1 MSTKEKLPPF
11 IQQPLYKRIQ
21 ALKDEAK
28 RNDRPITHIKPI
40 NQSNALYEGV
50 KTWCISMTPDQLK
63 RRYSTIEVIQLAKL
77 KGKYKD
83 MPALQH
89 VATALR
95 KAGFE
100 HKRSWTN
107 ASRNCRFWIYTGEVK

>member
-1 MSTKEKLPPF
+1 MQPPPF
-11 IQQPLYKRIQ
+11 IRMPLYKRIQ
-21 ALKDEAK
+21 ALKDEAIQ
-28 RNDRPITHIKPI
+28 RNQAPITPIKPT
-40 NQSNALYEGV
+40 NQSDALYEGI
-50 KTWCISMTPDQLK
+50 KAWRDSMTPDQLK

-100 HKRSWTN
+100 HKRAWTN
-107 ASRNCRFWIYTGEVK
+107 VSRNQRYWIFIGEVK